1 MPFENS
7 WVPDCQTYITHKQ
20 TVGDI
25 SLTSPFFELMTTEPA
40 LPFDDGS
47 PADRYLSEMI
57 SCATSSPHMPYTVP
71 AVHAPTE

>member
-1 MPFENS
+1 MRRL
-7 WVPDCQTYITHKQ
+7 VRVK
-20 TVGDI
+20 VGFRP
-25 SLTSPFFELMTTEPA
+25 STSPFFGPMTTEPA

-47 PADRYLSEMI
+47 QAGFADRYLSEMI